1 MDFDKICRMI
11 TVAFHDLGCK
21 VNSYEAD
28 RMRQKL
34 AENGFR
40 LVPFDQPAD
49 VYIIN
54 TCSVTNIADRK
65 TRQMLHRAGGLNPN
79 ALIAAAGCYVNVH
92 GKEELLADGVELCI
106 LNEEK
111 ENIAEL
117 LKAALSSRASLFPEE
132 ELPNKKPLS
141 FPDPY
146 AHTRAW
152 LKCQDGC
159 NMFCSYCIIPY
170 ARGRIRSRQISDI
183 EEEAADLVQAGYR
196 EFILTGIHL
205 SSYGLDRPAD
215 GEDLLRLLQ
224 ALSKIP
230 DLKRIRLG
238 SLEPGIITPDFVSG
252 LKELPKLCPHF
263 HLSLQSGCDSVLK
276 RMNRHYATKDY
287 AESVSLLRCAFDDP
301 ALTTDIIAGFPGETE
316 EEFGETVSFVKQI
329 RFYETHIFRYSRRK
343 GTAADRMDGQLSN
356 AVKSARSD
364 ILLALHEENKKAF
377 QTRYLKGRTCEL
389 LLEEPLVLNGKEYLT
404 GYTREYIRAACPA
417 EGRKSG
423 DILTGTLTGSL
434 KDDILLFS
442 ESPLS

>member
-40 LVPFDQPAD
+40 LVPFDRPAD

-65 TRQMLHRAGGLNPN
+65 TRQMLHRAGGLNPK

-92 GKEELLADGVELCI
+92 GKEELLSDGVELCI

-117 LKAALSSRASLFPEE
+117 LKEALSSRSSLFPEE
-132 ELPNKKPLS
+132 ELPLQEPLS
-141 FPDPY
+141 SPDPY

-170 ARGRIRSRQISDI
+170 ARGRIRSRKIADI
-183 EEEAADLVQAGYR
+183 LEEASDLAQAGYR

-205 SSYGLDRPAD
+205 SSYGLDRPSE
-215 GEDLLRLLQ
+215 GEDLMGLLQ
-224 ALSKIP
+224 ALSELP

-238 SLEPGIITPDFVSG
+238 SLEPGIITPEFVSG

-276 RMNRHYATKDY
+276 RMNRHYTAKDY
-287 AESVSLLRCAFDDP
+287 AGSVSLLRSAFDQP
-301 ALTTDIIAGFPGETE
+301 AVTTDIIVGFPGETE
-316 EEFGETVSFVKQI
+316 EEFEQTVSFVKEI
-329 RFYETHIFRYSRRK
+329 RFYETHIFKYSRRK
-343 GTAADRMDGQLSN
+343 GTVADRMEGQLSD

-364 ILLALHEENKKAF
+364 VLLSLHGENKKAF
-377 QTRYLKGRTCEL
+377 QTQYLKGRSCEL
-389 LLEEPLVLNGKEYLT
+389 LLEEPLIIDGKEYLT

-423 DILTGTLTGSL
+423 DILSGTLTDALTG
-434 KDDILLFS
+434 DILLFS
-442 ESPLS
+442 VS